1 MAAGDDDFIRR
12 AARAATK
19 PQPGNLTVSAPLNDV
34 QMLSMVAAA
43 LYGKTARG
51 EVLHAASS
59 EEDTG
64 AAASEAVSAA
74 VQIVARAA
82 VAVKAGD
89 LIRVMQVLIEER
101 TAAPAGP
108 SLVGH

>member
-1 MAAGDDDFIRR
+1 
-12 AARAATK
+12 
-19 PQPGNLTVSAPLNDV
+19 
-34 QMLSMVAAA
+34 
-43 LYGKTARG
+43 
-51 EVLHAASS
+51 
-59 EEDTG
+59 
-64 AAASEAVSAA
+64 
-74 VQIVARAA
+74 VARAA